1 MYIAVGLMFFVIYYV
16 IFRFL
21 ITKLNLKTLGRETE
35 GMEMK
40 LHTKAE
46 YKEKVAAEK
55 SKKEVQEIDAAAII
69 KALGGP
75 ENIKKVDNCYTRL
88 RLILENPDVVD
99 ETVLKQDTGANAVV
113 KKGNNV
119 QVIYG
124 LKVAAVRKAVDAEL
138 GLGGEK

>member
-1 MYIAVGLMFFVIYYV
+1 M
-16 IFRFL
+16 
-21 ITKLNLKTLGRETE
+21 
-35 GMEMK
+35 
-40 LHTKAE
+40 
-46 YKEKVAAEK
+46 
-55 SKKEVQEIDAAAII
+55 
-69 KALGGP
+69 
-75 ENIKKVDNCYTRL
+75 
-88 RLILENPDVVD
+88 VD